1 MTEREAIAELKRRAY
16 RNKVLEHEENLVA
29 IQALEK
35 QAATSSELKAY
46 RENEGMSENV
56 YKAGYKFGYK
66 KGY

>member
-35 QAATSSELKAY
+35 QIPKPPKLWKACLCCPNCGVV
-46 RENEGMSENV
+46 RLSV
-56 YKAGYKFGYK
+56 
-66 KGY
+66 